1 MIDQHTEIVFNR
13 RITSGIFLLGFKS
26 PRIASESRPGQF
38 VMVRINKGI
47 DPLLR
52 RPFSIFDV
60 HDKNTIC
67 ILYKTIGHGTYLLSG
82 KKAGERISVM
92 GPLGRGFSL
101 PDEDRKA
108 LLVSGGIGAAPLYFL
123 AGALKNK
130 PMEFMSGFATSMDII
145 PLDQETGHTVGISI
159 ATDDGSKGYS
169 GMVTGLLDEY
179 LTRNIHGKYP
189 ITIYACGP
197 LAMLKKV
204 SSIAFHHNIPCQVS
218 LEALMA
224 CGLGACQGCVIPLY
238 KDQKRQETHYKRV
251 CKEGPVFDSWEVVH
265 HG

>member
-26 PRIASESRPGQF
+26 SHIASESRPGQF
-38 VMVRINKGI
+38 VMVRINECI

-60 HDKNTIC
+60 RDKNTIC
-67 ILYKTIGHGTYLLSG
+67 ILYKTVGHGTDLLSG

-101 PDEDRKA
+101 PDENRKA
-108 LLVSGGIGAAPLYFL
+108 LLVAGGIGAAPLYLL

-130 PMEFMSGFATSMDII
+130 PMEFMAGFGTSRDII
-145 PLDQETGHTVGISI
+145 PLDQETGHIVGISI

-179 LTRNIHGKYP
+179 LSRNIHGKYP
-189 ITIYACGP
+189 IAIYACGP

-204 SSIAFHHNIPCQVS
+204 SSIASHRNIPCQVS

-224 CGLGACQGCVIPLY
+224 CGLGACQGCAVKILSQDDHPSY
-238 KDQKRQETHYKRV
+238 RHV
-251 CKEGPVFDSWEVVH
+251 CKDGPVFPSHTIDWSNI
-265 HG
+265 